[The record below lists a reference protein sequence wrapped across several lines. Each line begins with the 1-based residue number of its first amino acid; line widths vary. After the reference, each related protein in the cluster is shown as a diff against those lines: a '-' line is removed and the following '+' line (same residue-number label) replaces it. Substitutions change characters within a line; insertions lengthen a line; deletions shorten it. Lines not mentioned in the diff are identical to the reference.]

1 MGESLAEESLALYW
15 GILAFLTWL
24 VFTNCYIF
32 RDPAYCS
39 WKNIRFWDAG
49 RVRLFFSLWNCFM
62 ALGIV
67 GPAWSSC
74 MLKPTFQTV
83 CCAICVMI
91 LPHVVV
97 GLVVPVVI
105 GVASQHDLSQ
115 TKNAGMKHG
124 GQNDMFA
131 RKKVFKAYL
140 VRGLSK
146 SPSFGLSATRQPS
159 RWTAFVLHNN
169 LALLVWLLAVIQ
181 GKTS

>member
-1 MGESLAEESLALYW
+1 
-15 GILAFLTWL
+15 
-24 VFTNCYIF
+24 
-32 RDPAYCS
+32 
-39 WKNIRFWDAG
+39 
-49 RVRLFFSLWNCFM
+49 M

-91 LPHVVV
+91 LLHVVV

-115 TKNAGMKHG
+115 TKNADMKHG

-131 RKKVFKAYL
+131 RKIVFK
-140 VRGLSK
+140 GLSK

-181 GKTS
+181 GKTSRR